1 MTVVAFAEKNKAASQ
16 IASILGEGEVER
28 ITVEGLPVYE
38 FKWKGE
44 EWLVMGLSGHIMNYD
59 FPEQYNKWNE
69 VNPGVLLGVDPQ
81 KLVTRAEYAAAV
93 KNLAKRANKIVLAC
107 DYDREG
113 ENIGFEA
120 KTLAEE
126 VTNVPVER
134 ARFSSLSPKEVKKAF
149 ESLIDPDYNM
159 AMAAEA
165 RQILDLKM
173 GAAFTRFVTLSV
185 RERARTKDILSIGPC
200 QTPTC
205 GFVYEREKIIRAFQA
220 KDFWKIT
227 AIFSAESGKER
238 EKEGGKEGGKEGEK
252 KGGDFEGTHRAGNI
266 HDKEKA
272 AEIFKRLKGAKEG
285 LVAKKT
291 VKETKTSPPNPL
303 NTTEFLKRASKF
315 LGISPEIALEVAEQ
329 LYLAGFTSYPRTET
343 NKYADDFDFK
353 SLVFDFAR
361 QKEYRPFAESILI
374 APIVPKNG
382 EKDAH
387 DHPPIHPIRAASRG
401 EVSSAVNI
409 PQAPEVYDLIARHFL
424 ANLMPAAVFEKTHL
438 HLLVHEE
445 PFDSSGT
452 VLKDSGWLEVY
463 PFENKKD
470 KLLPFVEEGQKVG
483 IKKLSNTKSKTSPP
497 KKLTEAELLTLMDKN
512 GIGTKATA
520 PTHIETNKKRG
531 YLETKGKTISILDTG
546 FTLMDGLS
554 LTVPILVK
562 PEIRAKIEALIQEVE
577 DGKKEFET
585 ALDEGTAL
593 IKEMYA
599 QLEANKKELT
609 SSIAGTIKDEAALE
623 DKKNYIGTCKVCGHV
638 LRIVQTDSGRFVGC
652 TGYPDCRNS
661 YPLPKAG
668 ALTVL
673 RSKECKKEGVAV
685 LKVGNKYNWAV
696 GIGPCFTCDLE
707 KECYPPETV
716 GSCPECDGNMFL
728 ITFKDTRFLGCTK
741 RCGYT
746 HSVPK
751 TGKLTLLDR
760 TCETCGWKLFRLKE
774 EDDSPEE
781 EFCVN
786 RRCPEGRKYW
796 KKPGKGTETRIREK
810 ASVRRPAASSAA
822 KPSASSETSSA
833 ASLSTSLPSSP
844 ITEKTS
850 KVSAAGLKKS
860 K

>member
-16 IASILGEGEVER
+16 IASILSDGEVEK
-28 ITVEGLPVYE
+28 ITIEGLPVYE

-44 EWLVMGLSGHIMNYD
+44 DWLVMGLSGHIMNYD
-59 FPEQYNKWNE
+59 FPEQYNKWSE
-69 VNPGVLLGVDPQ
+69 VNPSVLLGVEPQ
-81 KLVTRAEYAAAV
+81 KLVTRVDYATAI

-126 VTNVPVER
+126 VTNVPVAR
-134 ARFSSLSPKEVKKAF
+134 ARFSSLSPKEVKNAF
-149 ESLIDPDYNM
+149 ESLITPDYNM

-185 RERARTKDILSIGPC
+185 REKARTKDILSIGPC

-205 GFVYEREKIIRAFQA
+205 GFVYEREKAIRAFQA

-227 AIFSAESGKER
+227 AIFSAES
-238 EKEGGKEGGKEGEK
+238 EKEDGKEGGKERR
-252 KGGDFEGTHRAGNI
+252 DFEGTHRAGNI

-315 LGISPEIALEVAEQ
+315 LGISSELALEVAEQ

-353 SLVFDFAR
+353 SLVFDFTR
-361 QKEYRPFAESILI
+361 QNEYKPFAESILI

-387 DHPPIHPIRAASRG
+387 DHPPIHPIKAASRV

-452 VLKDSGWLEVY
+452 VLKDSGWLKAY

-470 KLLPFVEEGQKVG
+470 KLLPFVERGQKVG
-483 IKKLSNTKSKTSPP
+483 IKRLSNTKSKTSPP

-546 FTLMDGLS
+546 FTLMKGLS
-554 LTVPILVK
+554 LTVPILVR

-577 DGKKEFET
+577 DGKKEFEA
-585 ALDEGTAL
+585 ALEEGTAL
-593 IKEMYA
+593 IKEMYS

-609 SSIAGTIKDEAALE
+609 SSIAGTIKDEVALE
-623 DKKNYIGTCKVCGHV
+623 DKKNYIGTCKACGHV

-696 GIGPCFTCDLE
+696 GIGPCFTCDFE

-716 GSCPECDGNMFL
+716 GPCPECDGSMFL

-741 RCGYT
+741 HCGYT

-751 TGKLTLLDR
+751 IGKLTLLDK
-760 TCETCGWKLFRLKE
+760 TCESCGWKLFRLKE
-774 EDDSPEE
+774 EGKSPEE
-781 EFCVN
+781 EFCIN
-786 RRCPEGRKYW
+786 RRCKEGRKYW
-796 KKPGKGTETRIREK
+796 KKSGRGAGTRIIEK
-810 ASVRRPAASSAA
+810 ASVTRPAEKPVASSA
-822 KPSASSETSSA
+822 TSSA
-833 ASLSTSLPSSP
+833 AAHT
-844 ITEKTS
+844 TEKTS
-850 KVSAAGLKKS
+850 EISAAGLKKS

>member
-1 MTVVAFAEKNKAASQ
+1 MTVVAFAEKNKAAAQ
-16 IASILGEGEVER
+16 IASILGDGEVEK
-28 ITVEGLPVYE
+28 ITVEGLPAYE

-59 FPEQYNKWNE
+59 FPEQYNKWSE

-81 KLVTRAEYAAAV
+81 KLVTRADYATAV

-126 VTNVPVER
+126 VTNVPVAR
-134 ARFSSLSPKEVKKAF
+134 ARFSSLSPKEVRNAF

-205 GFVYEREKIIRAFQA
+205 GFVYEREKTIRSFQA

-227 AIFSAESGKER
+227 AIFSAE
-238 EKEGGKEGGKEGEK
+238 GGE
-252 KGGDFEGTHRAGNI
+252 FEGIHRAGNI

-291 VKETKTSPPNPL
+291 VKEAKTSPPNPL

-315 LGISPEIALEVAEQ
+315 LGISPELALEVAEQ

-361 QKEYRPFAESILI
+361 QKEYKPFAESILI
-374 APIVPKNG
+374 TQIVPKNG

-387 DHPPIHPIRAASRG
+387 DHPPIHPIRASSRG
-401 EVSSAVNI
+401 EISSSVNI

-438 HLLVHEE
+438 HMLVHEE

-452 VLKDSGWLEVY
+452 VLKDSGWLEAY

-470 KLLPFVEEGQKVG
+470 KLLPFVEESQKVG

-531 YLETKGKTISILDTG
+531 YFETKGKTVSILDTG
-546 FTLMDGLS
+546 FTLMEGLS
-554 LTVPILVK
+554 LTVPILVR
-562 PEIRAKIEALIQEVE
+562 PDIRAKIEALIQEVE
-577 DGKKEFET
+577 DGKKEFEA
-585 ALDEGTAL
+585 ALDEGTIL
-593 IKEMYA
+593 IREMYA

-623 DKKNYIGTCKVCGHV
+623 DKKNYIGTCKACGHV

-673 RSKECKKEGVAV
+673 RSKECKKEGAAV

-716 GSCPECDGNMFL
+716 GPCPECDGSMFL

-751 TGKLTLLDR
+751 TGKLTILDK
-760 TCETCGWKLFRLKE
+760 TCETCGWKLFKLKG
-774 EDDSPEE
+774 EDESTEE
-781 EFCVN
+781 EFCIN
-786 RRCPEGRKYW
+786 RRCKEGRKYW
-796 KKPGKGTETRIREK
+796 KNRVTGTEGIKKEK
-810 ASVRRPAASSAA
+810 ASVNRTAVDSATG
-822 KPSASSETSSA
+822 SATA
-833 ASLSTSLPSSP
+833 P
-844 ITEKTS
+844 IGKTS
-850 KVSAAGLKKS
+850 KVSAVGLKK

>member
-1 MTVVAFAEKNKAASQ
+1 MTVVAFAEKNKAAAQ
-16 IASILGEGEVER
+16 IASILGEGEVEK
-28 ITVEGLPVYE
+28 ITVEGLPAYE

-59 FPEQYNKWNE
+59 FPEQYNKWND
-69 VNPGVLLGVDPQ
+69 VNPGVLLGIDPE
-81 KLVTRAEYAAAV
+81 KLVTRADYAAAV

-126 VTNVPVER
+126 VTNVPIER
-134 ARFSSLSPKEVKKAF
+134 ARFSALSPKEVRRAF
-149 ESLIDPDYNM
+149 ESLIDPDYNI

-185 RERARTKDILSIGPC
+185 REKARTKDILSIGPC

-205 GFVYEREKIIRAFQA
+205 GFVYEREKAIRAFQS

-227 AIFSAESGKER
+227 AIFSAE
-238 EKEGGKEGGKEGEK
+238 GGKEGEK
-252 KGGDFEGTHRAGNI
+252 EGGNFEGTHRAGNI

-272 AEIFKRLKGAKEG
+272 VEIFKRLKGAKEG

-315 LGISPEIALEVAEQ
+315 LGISPELALEVAEQ

-343 NKYADDFDFK
+343 NKYAEDFDFK

-361 QKEYRPFAESILI
+361 HTEYRPFAESILI

-409 PQAPEVYDLIARHFL
+409 PRAPEVYDLIARHFL

-438 HLLVHEE
+438 HLLVQEE
-445 PFDSSGT
+445 LFDSSGT
-452 VLKDSGWLEVY
+452 VLKDSGWLEAY

-483 IKKLSNTKSKTSPP
+483 VKKLSNTKSKTSPP

-531 YLETKGKTISILDTG
+531 YLETNGKTISILDTG
-546 FTLMDGLS
+546 FTLMEGLS
-554 LTVPILVK
+554 LTVPILVR
-562 PEIRAKIEALIQEVE
+562 PEIRAKIEALIQDVE
-577 DGKKEFET
+577 DGKKEFEA

-623 DKKNYIGTCKVCGHV
+623 DKKNYIGTCKACRHV

-661 YPLPKAG
+661 YPLPKTG

-673 RSKECKKEGVAV
+673 RSKECKKEAAAV

-696 GIGPCFTCDLE
+696 GVGPCFTCDLE

-716 GSCPECDGNMFL
+716 GSCPECDGSMFV

-751 TGKLTLLDR
+751 TGKLTLLDK

-774 EDDSPEE
+774 GESPEE

-786 RRCPEGRKYW
+786 RRCKEGRKYW
-796 KKPGKGTETRIREK
+796 KKPGKGTEIRAREK
-810 ASVRRPAASSAA
+810 SSVSRPAASSAA
-822 KPSASSETSSA
+822 SSA
-833 ASLSTSLPSSP
+833 ANSAASPAASLATSLAATPT
-844 ITEKTS
+844 TEKTS
-850 KVSAAGLKKS
+850 KVSTAGLKKS

>member
-1 MTVVAFAEKNKAASQ
+1 MTIVAFAEKNKAAAQ
-16 IASILGEGEVER
+16 IASILGDGEMKKIEVER
-28 ITVEGLPVYE
+28 LPAYE

-69 VNPGVLLGVDPQ
+69 VNPGVLLGVDPE
-81 KLVTRAEYAAAV
+81 KLVTRTDYASAV
-93 KNLAKRANKIVLAC
+93 KKLAKKANKIILAC

-126 VTNVPVER
+126 VTSVPVAR
-134 ARFSSLSPKEVKKAF
+134 ARFSALSPKEVKKAF
-149 ESLIDPDYNM
+149 ENLMDPDYNL

-173 GAAFTRFVTLSV
+173 GAAFTRLVTLSV

-205 GFVYEREKIIRAFQA
+205 GFVYEREKAIRAFQA

-227 AIFSAESGKER
+227 AIFSA
-238 EKEGGKEGGKEGEK
+238 
-252 KGGDFEGTHRAGNI
+252 KGGEFEGTHRAGNI
-266 HDKEKA
+266 SDKEKA
-272 AEIFKRLKGAKEG
+272 AEIFKRLKGVKEG

-291 VKETKTSPPNPL
+291 VKEAKISPPNPL

-315 LGISPEIALEVAEQ
+315 LGISPEVALEVAEQ

-353 SLVFDFAR
+353 SLLFDFAR
-361 QKEYRPFAESILI
+361 QKEYKPFAESILI

-387 DHPPIHPIRAASRG
+387 DHPPIHPIKAASRG
-401 EVSSAVNI
+401 EISSAVNI

-438 HLLVHEE
+438 HLLVQEE

-452 VLKDSGWLEVY
+452 VLTDSGWLEAY

-470 KLLPFVEEGQKVG
+470 KLLPFVEEREKIG
-483 IKKLSNTKSKTSPP
+483 IKKLSNVKSKTSPP
-497 KKLTEAELLTLMDKN
+497 KKMTEAELLTLMDKN

-531 YLETKGKTISILDTG
+531 YFETKGKTVSILDTG

-554 LTVPILVK
+554 LTVPILIR
-562 PEIRAKIEALIQEVE
+562 PEIRAKIENLIQEVE
-577 DGKKEFET
+577 DGKKEFEA
-585 ALDEGTAL
+585 ALEEGTVL
-593 IKEMYA
+593 IREMYA

-609 SSIAGTIKDEAALE
+609 ASIAGAIKDEAALE
-623 DKKNYIGTCKVCGHV
+623 DKKNYIGTCKACGHV
-638 LRIVQTDSGRFVGC
+638 LKIVQTDTGRFIGC

-661 YPLPKAG
+661 YPVPKTG

-673 RSKECKKEGVAV
+673 RSKECKKEGIAI

-696 GIGPCFTCDLE
+696 SIGPCFKCELE

-716 GSCPECDGNMFL
+716 GPCPECDGNMFL
-728 ITFKDTRFLGCTK
+728 ITFKDKRFLGCTK

-746 HSVPK
+746 HSIPK
-751 TGKLTLLDR
+751 TGKLTLLER
-760 TCETCGWKLFRLKE
+760 TCETCGWKMFRLKE
-774 EDDSPEE
+774 EGDSPQE

-786 RRCPEGRKYW
+786 RRCKEGRKYW
-796 KKPGKGTETRIREK
+796 KKEVSE
-810 ASVRRPAASSAA
+810 S
-822 KPSASSETSSA
+822 KPR
-833 ASLSTSLPSSP
+833 
-844 ITEKTS
+844 
-850 KVSAAGLKKS
+850 LK
-860 K
+860 

>member
-1 MTVVAFAEKNKAASQ
+1 MTIVAFAEKNKAAAQ
-16 IASILGEGEVER
+16 IASILGEGEVEK
-28 ITVEGLPVYE
+28 ITVEGLPAYE

-59 FPEQYNKWNE
+59 FPEQYNKWSE

-81 KLVTRAEYAAAV
+81 KLVTRADYAAAV
-93 KNLAKRANKIVLAC
+93 KKLAKKANKIVLAC

-120 KTLAEE
+120 KTLSEE
-126 VTNVPVER
+126 VTNVPIER

-205 GFVYEREKIIRAFQA
+205 GFVYEREKAIRSFQA

-227 AIFSAESGKER
+227 AIFSAESGKE
-238 EKEGGKEGGKEGEK
+238 
-252 KGGDFEGTHRAGNI
+252 GGDFEGTHRAGNI

-285 LVAKKT
+285 LVAKKA
-291 VKETKTSPPNPL
+291 VKEAKTSPPNPL

-315 LGISPEIALEVAEQ
+315 LGISPELALEVAEQ

-361 QKEYRPFAESILI
+361 QKEYKPFAESILI
-374 APIVPKNG
+374 APIIPKNG

-401 EVSSAVNI
+401 EISSAVNI

-438 HLLVHEE
+438 HLLVQEE

-452 VLKDSGWLEVY
+452 VLKDSGWLEAY

-512 GIGTKATA
+512 RIGTKATA

-546 FTLMDGLS
+546 FTLMEGLS
-554 LTVPILVK
+554 LTVPILVR

-577 DGKKEFET
+577 DGNKEFEA

-599 QLEANKKELT
+599 QLEANKKDLT

-623 DKKNYIGTCKVCGHV
+623 DKKNYIGTCKACGHV

-661 YPLPKAG
+661 YPLPKSG

-716 GSCPECDGNMFL
+716 GPCPECDGSMFL

-746 HSVPK
+746 HSAPK
-751 TGKLTLLDR
+751 TGKLTLLDK

-774 EDDSPEE
+774 EGDSPEE

-786 RRCPEGRKYW
+786 RRCAEGRKYW
-796 KKPGKGTETRIREK
+796 KKPGKGAETRIKEK
-810 ASVRRPAASSAA
+810 ASLSRSAASSAA
-822 KPSASSETSSA
+822 DPTVSSTTKSATSPATRLA
-833 ASLSTSLPSSP
+833 ATPAA
-844 ITEKTS
+844 EKTS
-850 KVSAAGLKKS
+850 KVLTAGLKKN
-860 K
+860 KEKT

>member
-1 MTVVAFAEKNKAASQ
+1 MTIVAFAEKNKAAAQ
-16 IASILGEGEVER
+16 IASILGEGEVEK
-28 ITVEGLPVYE
+28 ITVEGLPAYE

-81 KLVTRAEYAAAV
+81 KLVTRADYAAAV
-93 KNLAKRANKIVLAC
+93 KKLAKRANKIVLAC

-120 KTLAEE
+120 KTLSEE
-126 VTNVPVER
+126 VTNVPIER

-159 AMAAEA
+159 AMAAET

-205 GFVYEREKIIRAFQA
+205 GFVYEREKAIRSFQA

-227 AIFSAESGKER
+227 AIFSAESGKE
-238 EKEGGKEGGKEGEK
+238 GD
-252 KGGDFEGTHRAGNI
+252 DFEGTHRAGNI

-291 VKETKTSPPNPL
+291 VKEAKTSPPNPL

-315 LGISPEIALEVAEQ
+315 LGISPELALEVAEQ

-361 QKEYRPFAESILI
+361 HKEYKPFAESILI

-387 DHPPIHPIRAASRG
+387 DHPPIHPIRVASRG

-438 HLLVHEE
+438 HLLVQEE

-452 VLKDSGWLEVY
+452 VLKDSGWLEAY

-512 GIGTKATA
+512 RIGTKATA

-531 YLETKGKTISILDTG
+531 YLETKGKTISILDIG
-546 FTLMDGLS
+546 FTLMEGLS
-554 LTVPILVK
+554 LTVPILVR

-577 DGKKEFET
+577 DGKKEFEA

-599 QLEANKKELT
+599 QLEANKKDLT

-623 DKKNYIGTCKVCGHV
+623 DKKNYIGTCKACGHV

-661 YPLPKAG
+661 YPLPKSG

-716 GSCPECDGNMFL
+716 GPCPECDGSMFL

-751 TGKLTLLDR
+751 TGKLTLLDK

-774 EDDSPEE
+774 EGDSPEE

-786 RRCPEGRKYW
+786 RRCAEGRKYW
-796 KKPGKGTETRIREK
+796 KKPGKGAETRIKEK
-810 ASVRRPAASSAA
+810 ASVSRSAASSAA
-822 KPSASSETSSA
+822 SSTASSA
-833 ASLSTSLPSSP
+833 ANPTVSSATNSATSPATRLAATPAA
-844 ITEKTS
+844 EKTS
-850 KVSAAGLKKS
+850 KVLTAGLKKN
-860 K
+860 KEKT

>member
-1 MTVVAFAEKNKAASQ
+1 MTVVAFAEKNKAAAQ
-16 IASILGEGEVER
+16 IASILGNGEVEK
-28 ITVEGLPVYE
+28 ITVEGLPAYE

-44 EWLVMGLSGHIMNYD
+44 EWLVMGLAGHIMNYD

-69 VNPGVLLGVDPQ
+69 VNPGVLLGVDPE
-81 KLVTRAEYAAAV
+81 KLVTRANYANAV

-126 VTNVPVER
+126 VTNAQVSR
-134 ARFSSLSPKEVKKAF
+134 ARFSSLSPNEVKKAF

-205 GFVYEREKIIRAFQA
+205 GFVYEREKTIRAFQA

-227 AIFSAESGKER
+227 AIFSAE
-238 EKEGGKEGGKEGEK
+238 GGE
-252 KGGDFEGTHRAGNI
+252 FEGTHRAGNI

-315 LGISPEIALEVAEQ
+315 LGISPELALEIAEQ

-353 SLVFDFAR
+353 SLIFDFAR
-361 QKEYRPFAESILI
+361 QKEYKPFAESILI

-387 DHPPIHPIRAASRG
+387 DHPPIHPIKAASRG

-424 ANLMPAAVFEKTHL
+424 ANLMPAAIFEKTHL
-438 HLLVHEE
+438 HLLVQEE

-452 VLKDSGWLEVY
+452 VLKDSGWLEAY

-470 KLLPFVEEGQKVG
+470 KLLPFVEESQKVG

-531 YLETKGKTISILDTG
+531 YVETKGKTISILDTG
-546 FTLMDGLS
+546 FTLMEGLS
-554 LTVPILVK
+554 LTVPILVR

-577 DGKKEFET
+577 DGKKEFEA

-716 GSCPECDGNMFL
+716 GPCPECDGSMFL

-751 TGKLTLLDR
+751 TGKLTLLEK
-760 TCETCGWKLFRLKE
+760 TCESCGWKLFKLKE
-774 EDDSPEE
+774 DGESPEE
-781 EFCVN
+781 DFCIN
-786 RRCPEGRKYW
+786 RRCKEGRKYW
-796 KKPGKGTETRIREK
+796 KKTGIGIEARIK
-810 ASVRRPAASSAA
+810 
-822 KPSASSETSSA
+822 K
-833 ASLSTSLPSSP
+833 
-844 ITEKTS
+844 EKTS
-850 KVSAAGLKKS
+850 VSRS
-860 K
+860 TTN

>member
-1 MTVVAFAEKNKAASQ
+1 MTVVAFAEKNKAAAQ
-16 IASILGEGEVER
+16 IASILGDGEVEK
-28 ITVEGLPVYE
+28 IAVEGLPAYE

-59 FPEQYNKWNE
+59 FPEQYNKWSE
-69 VNPGVLLGVDPQ
+69 VNPGVLLGVDPE
-81 KLVTRAEYAAAV
+81 KFVTRSDYAAAV
-93 KNLAKRANKIVLAC
+93 KNLAKRADKIILAC

-126 VTNVPVER
+126 VTNVPFAR
-134 ARFSSLSPKEVKKAF
+134 ARFSALSPKEVKKAF
-149 ESLIDPDYNM
+149 ENLMDPDYNM

-185 RERARTKDILSIGPC
+185 REKARTKDILSIGPC

-205 GFVYEREKIIRAFQA
+205 GFVYEREKVIRAFQA

-227 AIFSAESGKER
+227 AIFSA
-238 EKEGGKEGGKEGEK
+238 
-252 KGGDFEGTHRAGNI
+252 KGGEFEGTHRAGNI

-272 AEIFKRLKGAKEG
+272 AEIFKKLKGAKEG

-315 LGISPEIALEVAEQ
+315 LGISPELALEVAEQ

-343 NKYADDFDFK
+343 NKYAEDFDFK
-353 SLVFDFAR
+353 SFVLDFAR
-361 QKEYRPFAESILI
+361 QKEYKPFAESVLI

-382 EKDAH
+382 DKDGH

-438 HLLVHEE
+438 HLLVKED
-445 PFDSSGT
+445 PFDSSGI
-452 VLKDSGWLEVY
+452 VLKDSGWLEAY

-470 KLLPFVEEGQKVG
+470 KLLPFVEEGEKVG

-520 PTHIETNKKRG
+520 PSHIETNKKRG
-531 YLETKGKTISILDTG
+531 YFETKGKTVSMLDTG
-546 FTLMDGLS
+546 FTLMEGLS
-554 LTVPILVK
+554 LTVPILVR
-562 PEIRAKIEALIQEVE
+562 PDIRAKIETLIQEVE
-577 DGKKEFET
+577 DGKKEFEA
-585 ALDEGTAL
+585 ALDEGIAL
-593 IKEMYA
+593 LREMYS

-623 DKKNYIGTCKVCGHV
+623 DKKNYIETCKACGHV

-661 YPLPKAG
+661 YPLPKTG

-673 RSKECKKEGVAV
+673 RSKECKKEGAAV

-696 GIGPCFTCDLE
+696 GIGPCFKCDLE

-716 GSCPECDGNMFL
+716 GPCPECDGSMFL

-751 TGKLTLLDR
+751 AGKLTLLDK
-760 TCETCGWKLFRLKE
+760 TCEGCGWRTFRLKE
-774 EDDSPEE
+774 EGESPEE
-781 EFCVN
+781 DFCVN
-786 RRCPEGRKYW
+786 RRCKEGRKYW
-796 KKPGKGTETRIREK
+796 KKPGTGNEARIK
-810 ASVRRPAASSAA
+810 KTASLSPAASSAA
-822 KPSASSETSSA
+822 IPVTGR
-833 ASLSTSLPSSP
+833 
-844 ITEKTS
+844 TS
-850 KVSAAGLKKS
+850 KVSAADLKKN

>member
-1 MTVVAFAEKNKAASQ
+1 MTVVAFAEKNKAAAQ
-16 IASILGEGEVER
+16 IASILGDGEVEK
-28 ITVEGLPVYE
+28 IAVEGLPAYE

-59 FPEQYNKWNE
+59 FPEQYNKWSE
-69 VNPGVLLGVDPQ
+69 VDPGVLLGVDPE
-81 KLVTRAEYAAAV
+81 KFVTRADYAAAV
-93 KNLAKRANKIVLAC
+93 KNLAKRADKIILAC

-126 VTNVPVER
+126 VTNVPFAR
-134 ARFSSLSPKEVKKAF
+134 ARFSALSPKEVRKAF
-149 ESLIDPDYNM
+149 ENLMDPDYNM

-185 RERARTKDILSIGPC
+185 REKARTKDILSIGPC

-205 GFVYEREKIIRAFQA
+205 GFVYEREKVIRAFQV

-227 AIFSAESGKER
+227 AIFSA
-238 EKEGGKEGGKEGEK
+238 
-252 KGGDFEGTHRAGNI
+252 KGGEFEGTHRAGNI

-272 AEIFKRLKGAKEG
+272 AEIFKKLKGANEG

-303 NTTEFLKRASKF
+303 NTTEFLKRASRF
-315 LGISPEIALEVAEQ
+315 LGISPELALEVAEQ

-361 QKEYRPFAESILI
+361 QKEYKPFAESILI

-382 EKDAH
+382 DKDGH

-438 HLLVHEE
+438 HLLVKED

-470 KLLPFVEEGQKVG
+470 KLLPFVGEGEKVG

-520 PTHIETNKKRG
+520 PSHIETNKKRG
-531 YLETKGKTISILDTG
+531 YFETKGKTVSILDTG
-546 FTLMDGLS
+546 FTLMEGLS
-554 LTVPILVK
+554 LTVPILVR
-562 PEIRAKIEALIQEVE
+562 PDIRAKIEALIQEVE
-577 DGKKEFET
+577 DGKKEFEA

-593 IKEMYA
+593 LKEMYA

-609 SSIAGTIKDEAALE
+609 SRIAGTIKDEAALE
-623 DKKNYIGTCKVCGHV
+623 DKKNYIGTCKACGHV

-661 YPLPKAG
+661 HPLPKTGTLA
-668 ALTVL
+668 VL
-673 RSKECKKEGVAV
+673 RSKECKKEGAAV

-696 GIGPCFTCDLE
+696 GIGPCFKCDLE

-716 GSCPECDGNMFL
+716 GPCPECDGSMFL

-751 TGKLTLLDR
+751 TGKLTLLDK
-760 TCETCGWKLFRLKE
+760 TCESCGWKTFRLKE
-774 EDDSPEE
+774 EGESPEE
-781 EFCVN
+781 DFCVS
-786 RRCPEGRKYW
+786 RRCKEGRKYW
-796 KKPGKGTETRIREK
+796 KKPGTGNAARIKEK
-810 ASVRRPAASSAA
+810 ASVSPAAGSAA
-822 KPSASSETSSA
+822 IPVTGR
-833 ASLSTSLPSSP
+833 
-844 ITEKTS
+844 TS
-850 KVSAAGLKKS
+850 KLSAAGLKKN

>member
-1 MTVVAFAEKNKAASQ
+1 MTVVAFAEKNKAAAQ
-16 IASILGEGEVER
+16 IASILGDGEVEK
-28 ITVEGLPVYE
+28 IAVEGLPAYE

-59 FPEQYNKWNE
+59 FPEQYNKWSE
-69 VNPGVLLGVDPQ
+69 VNPGVLLGVDPE
-81 KLVTRAEYAAAV
+81 KFVTRADYAAAV
-93 KNLAKRANKIVLAC
+93 KTLAKRADKIILAC

-126 VTNVPVER
+126 VTNVPFAR
-134 ARFSSLSPKEVKKAF
+134 ARFSALSPKEVRKAF
-149 ESLIDPDYNM
+149 ENLMDPDYNM

-185 RERARTKDILSIGPC
+185 REKARTKDILSIGPC

-205 GFVYEREKIIRAFQA
+205 GFVYEREKVIRAFQV

-227 AIFSAESGKER
+227 AIFSA
-238 EKEGGKEGGKEGEK
+238 
-252 KGGDFEGTHRAGNI
+252 KGGEFEGTHRAGNI

-272 AEIFKRLKGAKEG
+272 AEIFKKLKGAKEG

-303 NTTEFLKRASKF
+303 NTTEFLKRASRF
-315 LGISPEIALEVAEQ
+315 LGISPELALEVAEQ

-361 QKEYRPFAESILI
+361 QKEYKPFAESILI

-382 EKDAH
+382 DKDGH

-438 HLLVHEE
+438 HLLVKED

-470 KLLPFVEEGQKVG
+470 KLLPFVGEGEKVG

-520 PTHIETNKKRG
+520 PSHIETNKKRG
-531 YLETKGKTISILDTG
+531 YFETKGKTVSILDTG
-546 FTLMDGLS
+546 FTLMEGLS
-554 LTVPILVK
+554 LTVPILVR
-562 PEIRAKIEALIQEVE
+562 PDIRAKIEALIQQVE
-577 DGKKEFET
+577 DGKKEFEA

-593 IKEMYA
+593 LKEMYA

-623 DKKNYIGTCKVCGHV
+623 DKKNYIGTCKACGHV

-661 YPLPKAG
+661 HPLPKTGTLA
-668 ALTVL
+668 VL
-673 RSKECKKEGVAV
+673 RSKECKKEGAAV
-685 LKVGNKYNWAV
+685 LKVGSKYNWAV
-696 GIGPCFTCDLE
+696 GIGPCFKCDLE

-716 GSCPECDGNMFL
+716 GPCPECDGSMFL

-751 TGKLTLLDR
+751 TGKLTLLDK
-760 TCETCGWKLFRLKE
+760 TCESCGWKIFRLKE
-774 EDDSPEE
+774 EGESPEE
-781 EFCVN
+781 DFCVS
-786 RRCPEGRKYW
+786 RRCKEGRKYW
-796 KKPGKGTETRIREK
+796 KKPGTGNAARIKEK
-810 ASVRRPAASSAA
+810 ASVSPAAGSAA
-822 KPSASSETSSA
+822 IPVTGR
-833 ASLSTSLPSSP
+833 
-844 ITEKTS
+844 TS
-850 KVSAAGLKKS
+850 KLSAAGLKKN

>member
-1 MTVVAFAEKNKAASQ
+1 MTVVAFAEKNKAAAQ
-16 IASILGEGEVER
+16 IASILGEGEVEK
-28 ITVEGLPVYE
+28 ITVEGLPAYE

-59 FPEQYNKWNE
+59 FPEQYNKWSE

-81 KLVTRAEYAAAV
+81 KLVTRADYATAV

-126 VTNVPVER
+126 VTNVPVAR
-134 ARFSSLSPKEVKKAF
+134 ARFSSLSPKEVRNAF

-205 GFVYEREKIIRAFQA
+205 GFVYEREKTIRSFQA

-227 AIFSAESGKER
+227 AIFSAE
-238 EKEGGKEGGKEGEK
+238 GGE
-252 KGGDFEGTHRAGNI
+252 FEGIHRAGNI

-291 VKETKTSPPNPL
+291 VKEAKTSPPNPL

-315 LGISPEIALEVAEQ
+315 LGISPELALEVAEQ

-361 QKEYRPFAESILI
+361 QKEYKPFAESILI
-374 APIVPKNG
+374 TQIVPKNG

-401 EVSSAVNI
+401 EISSAVNI

-438 HLLVHEE
+438 HMLVHEE

-452 VLKDSGWLEVY
+452 VLKDSGWLEAY

-470 KLLPFVEEGQKVG
+470 KLLPFVEESQKVG

-531 YLETKGKTISILDTG
+531 YFETKGKTVSILDTG
-546 FTLMDGLS
+546 FTLMEGLS
-554 LTVPILVK
+554 LTVPILVR
-562 PEIRAKIEALIQEVE
+562 PDIRAKIEALIQEVE
-577 DGKKEFET
+577 DGKKEFEA
-585 ALDEGTAL
+585 ALDEGTIL
-593 IKEMYA
+593 IREMYA

-623 DKKNYIGTCKVCGHV
+623 DKKNYIGTCKACGHV

-673 RSKECKKEGVAV
+673 RSKECKKEGAAV

-716 GSCPECDGNMFL
+716 GPCPECDGSMFL

-751 TGKLTLLDR
+751 TGKLTILDK
-760 TCETCGWKLFRLKE
+760 TCETCGWKLFKLKG
-774 EDDSPEE
+774 EDESTEE
-781 EFCVN
+781 EFCIN
-786 RRCPEGRKYW
+786 RRCKEGRKYW
-796 KKPGKGTETRIREK
+796 KNRVSGTEGIKKEK
-810 ASVRRPAASSAA
+810 ASVNRTAVDSATG
-822 KPSASSETSSA
+822 SATA
-833 ASLSTSLPSSP
+833 P
-844 ITEKTS
+844 IGKTS
-850 KVSAAGLKKS
+850 KVSAVGLKK

>member
-1 MTVVAFAEKNKAASQ
+1 MTIVAFAEKNKAAAQ
-16 IASILGEGEVER
+16 IASILGDGEMKKIE
-28 ITVEGLPVYE
+28 VEGLPAYE
-38 FKWKGE
+38 FNWKGE

-59 FPEQYNKWNE
+59 FPEQYNKWSE
-69 VNPGVLLGVDPQ
+69 VNPGVLLGVDPE
-81 KLVTRAEYAAAV
+81 KLVTRTDYASAV
-93 KNLAKRANKIVLAC
+93 KKLAKKANKIILAC

-126 VTNVPVER
+126 VTNVPVAR
-134 ARFSSLSPKEVKKAF
+134 ARFSALSPKEVKKAF
-149 ESLIDPDYNM
+149 ENLMDPDYNM

-173 GAAFTRFVTLSV
+173 GAAFTRLVTLSV

-205 GFVYEREKIIRAFQA
+205 GFVYEREKTIRAFQA

-227 AIFSAESGKER
+227 AIFSA
-238 EKEGGKEGGKEGEK
+238 
-252 KGGDFEGTHRAGNI
+252 KGGEFEGTHRAGNI
-266 HDKEKA
+266 SDKEKA

-285 LVAKKT
+285 LIAKKT
-291 VKETKTSPPNPL
+291 VKEAKVSPPNPL

-315 LGISPEIALEVAEQ
+315 LGISPEVALEVAEQ

-353 SLVFDFAR
+353 SLLFDFAR
-361 QKEYRPFAESILI
+361 QKEYKSFAEAILI
-374 APIVPKNG
+374 TPIFPKNG
-382 EKDAH
+382 DKDAH
-387 DHPPIHPIRAASRG
+387 DHPPIHPIKAASRG

-409 PQAPEVYDLIARHFL
+409 PQAPEIYDLIARHFL
-424 ANLMPAAVFEKTHL
+424 ANLMPAAAFEKTHL
-438 HLLVHEE
+438 HMLVKEE

-452 VLKDSGWLEVY
+452 VLTDSGWLEAY

-470 KLLPFVEEGQKVG
+470 KLLPFVEEGKNVG
-483 IKKLSNTKSKTSPP
+483 IKKLSNVKSKTSPP

-531 YLETKGKTISILDTG
+531 YFETKGKTVSILDTG

-554 LTVPILVK
+554 LTVPILIR

-577 DGKKEFET
+577 EGKKEFEA
-585 ALDEGTAL
+585 ALEEGTVL

-609 SSIAGTIKDEAALE
+609 SSIAGAIKDEAALE
-623 DKKNYIGTCKVCGHV
+623 DKKNYIGTCKACGHV
-638 LRIVQTDSGRFVGC
+638 LKIVQTDTGRFIGC

-661 YPLPKAG
+661 YPVPKTG

-673 RSKECKKEGVAV
+673 RSKECKKEGIAI

-696 GIGPCFTCDLE
+696 GLGPCFKCELE

-716 GSCPECDGNMFL
+716 GPCPECDGSMFL
-728 ITFKDTRFLGCTK
+728 ITFKDKRFLGCTK

-751 TGKLTLLDR
+751 TGKLTLLER
-760 TCETCGWKLFRLKE
+760 TCETCGWKIFRSKE
-774 EDDSPEE
+774 EGDSPQE

-786 RRCPEGRKYW
+786 RRCKEGRKYW
-796 KKPGKGTETRIREK
+796 KKEAPEL
-810 ASVRRPAASSAA
+810 
-822 KPSASSETSSA
+822 KPR
-833 ASLSTSLPSSP
+833 
-844 ITEKTS
+844 
-850 KVSAAGLKKS
+850 LK
-860 K
+860 